1 MDQKFEMQLQQILA
15 EGQIR
20 YQEPLKAHTTFR
32 IGGPAKYFVMPATP
46 EEVAAIVAL
55 CNKEKMP
62 MYALGNGSNIL
73 ASDEGYAGLILQI
86 GEQMSHFSVLEQT
99 AETSLV
105 EVGAGL
111 LLSKF
116 AKELADLDLAGMAF
130 AGGIPGTVGGAVVM
144 NAGAYGGEIKDCIVD
159 VTVVWPDG
167 KISVLTK
174 AELALGYRTSALQ
187 TNGAIVVS
195 ARFLLQAGKKE
206 EILNEMRQYNQQ
218 RRDKQ
223 PLEYPS
229 AGSTFKR
236 PEGHFAGKLI
246 QDAGLK
252 GFRIGDMM
260 VSEKHSG
267 FVVNVGEGTAKDA
280 HALLEAVSQKVW
292 EEFQVKLEPE
302 VKFL

>member
-46 EEVAAIVAL
+46 EEVAAIVTL

-99 AETSLV
+99 AETSFV